1 LHKKII
7 SILLTVALVGGLVSV
22 AAAPALAN
30 HTGDGP
36 PPASLL
42 PDDDGVPGL
51 DGIVLS
57 DRDDGTDTAAH
68 LTAIGPSF
76 TDQVEWRRCNVAI
89 APPIDNAD
97 IAACNVTLGTDT
109 SGVPL
114 GEGGGFPPVTPDLAF
129 DLEYDITAA
138 DEANSPADI
147 ITLACTGPGRTLT
160 NCVVNLDE
168 GISMDDASSGLP
180 GTAST
185 SAEMISICTDL
196 TPTNCLYDN
205 NQNGTIEPG
214 ENGET
219 AAGRAAVDARFVDWN
234 HGDPVPNDDF
244 TIRST
249 SSPDLNTFGALNGF
263 RDYSG
268 LVGAN
273 DEGDFPGFVV
283 AEEVDCAVVAAN
295 ASRAVHECPFTDP
308 GAVDDD
314 VVQKVLVF
322 NQVAGQGGCAA
333 LLCILDAHAAASQ
346 ERAAATVTA
355 YFVPGSGD
363 LEAVDATST
372 CAAPD
377 AADANSLGS
386 DSLFRG
392 CVQDQ
397 FGQPF
402 TPAQVTAEFDPADV
416 GAIDGGGIAGAVC
429 TDTDTD
435 GETDHCER
443 VLATSS
449 TATFDEFQFGLSN
462 VVEPGT
468 QTVTFCPDEDDNGCA
483 DEALTATVVKTWE
496 SIADTVFLT
505 YNGTATDTSTLFS
518 TCTSGDT
525 FRENET
531 GDTDELLVCTFDAVG
546 LPNPV
551 PASTD
556 KPGGGRLQWFIAP
569 SGGGELT
576 ATRFVGTPP
585 RETGTDATE
594 TATLEAFR
602 GGNDIITVELQN
614 ELGNFVDAAAVQK
627 RVTQTGKPR
636 VESRIGIRG
645 KFRGKVRSPRNAC
658 ERRRTVVLKK
668 KRPGRDKTVG
678 RDRTNRRGV
687 WRINKPNA
695 RGRFYA
701 RVKRQEKRNVICLG
715 DRSKTVRRRR

>member
-1 LHKKII
+1 LHRKIT
-7 SILLTVALVGGLVSV
+7 SILLMAALVGGLLSV

-30 HTGDGP
+30 HTGDPP

-42 PDDDGVPGL
+42 PDDDGLSGAI
-51 DGIVLS
+51 GTALS

-68 LTAIGPSF
+68 LSAIAPPF
-76 TDQVEWRRCNVAI
+76 TDQVEWRRCATTVTG
-89 APPIDNAD
+89 PIDNTE
-97 IAACNVTLGTDT
+97 IAACNVILGTDT

-114 GEGGGFPPVTPDLAF
+114 GEGGGFPPVTPDQAF
-129 DLEYDITAA
+129 DLKYDITAA
-138 DEANSPADI
+138 DEANSPADV
-147 ITLACTGPGRTLT
+147 ITLACQGAGRTLA
-160 NCVVNLDE
+160 NCLVNLDE
-168 GISMDDASSGLP
+168 NVSFDDAVSGLP
-180 GTAST
+180 GAATT
-185 SAEMISICTDL
+185 SGEMVSICTADL
-196 TPTNCLYDN
+196 GGPGGATDLC
-205 NQNGTIEPG
+205 QVGGAGAGTD
-214 ENGET
+214 
-219 AAGRAAVDARFVDWN
+219 AQVAARFAPYE
-234 HGDPVPNDDF
+234 HGDPVPNDGF
-244 TIRST
+244 VLRATT
-249 SSPDLNTFGALNGF
+249 SPDLNAANPLAFF
-263 RDYSG
+263 RDWSG
-268 LVGAN
+268 ISSAAESDAFDQAGTCTLLNATATSALWECAFADAGA
-273 DEGDFPGFVV
+273 
-283 AEEVDCAVVAAN
+283 A
-295 ASRAVHECPFTDP
+295 
-308 GAVDDD
+308 DDD
-314 VVQKVLVF
+314 ALQEIGIVNDL
-322 NQVAGQGGCAA
+322 AAAQGLCSANF
-333 LLCILDAHAAASQ
+333 CILDAHASASQ
-346 ERAAATVTA
+346 ERAAAAVSA

-363 LEAVDATST
+363 LEAVASDSACAT
-372 CAAPD
+372 PD

-416 GAIDGGGIAGAVC
+416 GAINGGGIAGAVC

-443 VLATSS
+443 VAATSS

-505 YNGTATDTSTLFS
+505 YNGTATDTTTLFS

-525 FRENET
+525 FRENVN
-531 GDTDELLVCTFDAVG
+531 GDRDDLLACTFDAVG

-556 KPGGGRLQWFIAP
+556 KPGGGRLQWFIVP

-576 ATRFVGTPP
+576 ATRFIGTPP
-585 RETGTDATE
+585 RETGADATAM
-594 TATLEAFR
+594 ATLEAFR

-627 RVTQTGKPR
+627 RVTQTRKPR
-636 VESRIGIRG
+636 VRSTITIRG
-645 KFRGKVRSPRNAC
+645 KFRGRVNSVRNPC
-658 ERRRTVVLKK
+658 ERRRRVVLKK
-668 KRPGRDKTVG
+668 VRPGPDRTVG
-678 RDRTNRRGV
+678 RDRTNAQGR

-695 RGRFYA
+695 KGRFYA
-701 RVKRQEKRNVICLG
+701 RAVKKETATIICRPA
-715 DRSKTVRRRR
+715 RSRTVRRR